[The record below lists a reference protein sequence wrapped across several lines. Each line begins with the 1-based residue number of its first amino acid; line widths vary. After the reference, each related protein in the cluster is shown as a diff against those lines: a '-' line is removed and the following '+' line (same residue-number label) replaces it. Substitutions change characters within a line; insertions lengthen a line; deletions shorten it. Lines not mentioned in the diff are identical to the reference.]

1 MRHFLA
7 AFILLLSSGLKAQT
21 YYENNTFKY
30 RVRSEQKIWISSYLL
45 DEETLTI
52 PSKMEHEGKLHDVT
66 GIEGLMYSTPR
77 TNTKEV
83 FIPQSVT
90 EIGSGSY
97 ATALFKIPGDAS
109 LRTVVFEN
117 GGFTIGKVP
126 FQFTKHET
134 TNAFD
139 NIIVLSKCDKK
150 IGEISNAT
158 STYLLKAGEISISYN
173 DGSAAQTVQ
182 MYLYRGS
189 QTAPW
194 TFGQTRL
201 EDLLS
206 ALVKSGKNPEDIT
219 TIDLSRMSTK
229 SATITFSEMTLPSQY
244 TNAKIVTSYI
254 TDLQNYT
261 APTTDLYGVFSY
273 HRDNTQAWNSVC
285 LPFAIKE
292 SDFPGNTK
300 IYEMTSSSGSSINL
314 TRLAESATLSAGTPC
329 FIYSDVNEW
338 NLSIQ
343 GTINADIAP
352 RDVTQDDNL
361 WILKGSFVSQTLN
374 EGFYKLN
381 GEGSAF
387 VHTVQGSKIS
397 PFRCYIA
404 PKEGQA
410 PERLDVTI
418 DDEASIT
425 LVPNDTEPQTVK
437 LYDLMGRPR
446 QGNASGIFIR
456 STH

>member
-7 AFILLLSSGLKAQT
+7 AFILLLTFGLNAQPTT
-21 YYENNTFKY
+21 YSNGIFKY
-30 RVRSEQKIWISSYLL
+30 RVRSNQKIWISSYLL

-52 PSKMEHEGKLHDVT
+52 PSKMEHEGNLHDVT
-66 GIEGLMYSTPR
+66 GIEGLMYSSPR

-83 FIPQSVT
+83 FIPSSVT
-90 EIGSGSY
+90 EVGAS
-97 ATALFKIPGDAS
+97 TALFKIPEDES

-117 GGFTIGKVP
+117 GGFTIGMAP

-150 IGEISNAT
+150 VGEISNAT
-158 STYLLKAGEISISYN
+158 STNLLKAGEISISYN

-182 MYLYRGS
+182 MYLYR
-189 QTAPW
+189 PW

-219 TIDLSRMSTK
+219 TIDLSQMSTK
-229 SATITFSEMTLPSQY
+229 STTITFSEMTLPSQY
-244 TNAKIVTSYI
+244 TNAKIVTDYI
-254 TDLQNYT
+254 TDLQDYT
-261 APTTDLYGVFSY
+261 APTADLFGVFSY
-273 HRDNTQAWNSVC
+273 YRKNTKEWNSVC
-285 LPFAIKE
+285 LPFDIKE
-292 SDFPGNTK
+292 GDFPGNTK
-300 IYEMTSSSGSSINL
+300 IYKMTGGNENCINL
-314 TRLAESATLSAGTPC
+314 TRIAEGESLSAGTPC
-329 FIYSDVNEW
+329 FIYSDVEEW

-343 GTINADIAP
+343 GTIQKGIAP
-352 RDVTQDDNL
+352 QDVTQGG
-361 WILKGSFVSQTLN
+361 WILKGSFTSQNLG
-374 EGFYKLN
+374 EGYYKLN

-387 VHTVQGSKIS
+387 VHTVSGSKIS

-404 PKEGQA
+404 PNGTQA

-425 LVPNDTEPQTVK
+425 LVPNDAEPQTVK